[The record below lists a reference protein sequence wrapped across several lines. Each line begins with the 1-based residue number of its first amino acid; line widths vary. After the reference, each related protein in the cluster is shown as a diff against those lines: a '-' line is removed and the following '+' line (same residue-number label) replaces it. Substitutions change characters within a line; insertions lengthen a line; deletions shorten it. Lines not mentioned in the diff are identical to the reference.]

1 MSPANKTPKK
11 KLPKKKSRLLKK
23 KPIIVFGTV
32 AVVAIAGIIGGIF
45 LFMQPPEENPNLIIG
60 TNSRIWGSIDPLG
73 TIVPTDHDIISQVA
87 EGLFDHDIASNNSLL
102 IPNLALNHVWSND
115 YLNLTCNLRQGVKF
129 HDGTIFNAAAVKWN
143 IDRIY
148 NLIDLGKMEIISF
161 DWLIPNGTKF
171 IGGTKVA
178 NNAMRIINDTK
189 IIDDYTIR
197 FVLNKPYL
205 PLPAL
210 LASVHSYILSPASTP
225 YNDFI
230 PIIGGDLVGTGPF
243 IYDQYVEDE
252 KILLSS
258 NPTYWGGQP
267 KINKLIYSII
277 YNKTARYEALLSGEV
292 SMLTGF
298 NHLYDPTPD
307 CIYYDDSI
315 DVDSF
320 FDDPSIIIQ
329 EGPPVIHFTYLIMNN
344 KLINVTMR
352 KAISYALNYSNII
365 QEVING
371 HGVRLKSP
379 IPEGMLYSNITDI
392 EYPYY
397 NVSKARQV
405 LKDVNWSGLAG
416 ALTADDN
423 ISAGNEW
430 EKLVDDETPLATY
443 NFTYTLDDTLSILI
457 APLLAKDLKQ
467 IGIKVNSTIIDFLKY
482 WYIYTEQYGY
492 HLNMIELSI
501 LGYNGPKFNDPCHII
516 NWMYSNKTIDLN
528 YAQVND
534 KLVQQWMEETLEEPN
549 EITRSQKYYDI
560 QKHLLEEV
568 FPVCYLYRKNYLR
581 IFRSN
586 VKGWQVHQFKS
597 NFKTIY
603 F

>member
-1 MSPANKTPKK
+1 MSTANKTPKK
-11 KLPKKKSRLLKK
+11 KLPKKEGRLLKK
-23 KPIIVFGTV
+23 KPIIAFGTV

-45 LFMQPPEENPNLIIG
+45 LLMQPSEENPNLIIG

-73 TIVPTDHDIISQVA
+73 TIVPTDYDIISQVA
-87 EGLFDHDIASNNSLL
+87 EGLFDHDIATDGSLL
-102 IPNLALNHVWSND
+102 IHNLAINHSWSND
-115 YLNLTCNLRQGVKF
+115 NLNLTCNLRQGVKF

-148 NLIDLGKMEIISF
+148 NLIDLGKVEIFSF
-161 DWLIPNGTKF
+161 DYLVPNGTKF
-171 IGGTKVA
+171 IGGSKVA
-178 NNAMRIINDTK
+178 NSAMRIINETK
-189 IIDDYTIR
+189 IIDDYTIK

-230 PIIGGDLVGTGPF
+230 PTIGGDLIGTGPF
-243 IYDQYVEDE
+243 IYDQYIPDD
-252 KILLSS
+252 KIILSS

-267 KINKLIYSII
+267 KINKLIYSIN
-277 YNKTARYEALLSGEV
+277 YNKTARYEALLSGEI

-298 NHLYDPTPD
+298 NHLYDHTPD
-307 CIYYDDSI
+307 SIYYDDTI

-329 EGPPVIHFTYLIMNN
+329 EGPPVFHFTYLIMNN
-344 KLINVTMR
+344 KLIPVEMR
-352 KAISYALNYSNII
+352 EAISYALNYSSII

-371 HGVRLKSP
+371 HGVKLKSP

-405 LKDVNWSGLAG
+405 LKDAG
-416 ALTADDN
+416 WPGTSTLTANNN
-423 ISAGNEW
+423 ITTGNEW
-430 EKLVDDETPLATY
+430 EMLVSNNTALAIY
-443 NFTYTLDDTLSILI
+443 NFTYTATDALSILI
-457 APLLAKDLKQ
+457 APLLENDLKQ
-467 IGIKVNSTIIDFLKY
+467 IGVKLEPVIRPDVEV

-534 KLVQQWMEETLEEPN
+534 KLIQQWMEEALEEPN
-549 EITRSQKYYDI
+549 KITRSQIYYDI
-560 QKHLLEEV
+560 QKRLLEDV

-586 VKGWQVHQFKS
+586 VKRWQVHQFKS

>member
-1 MSPANKTPKK
+1 MSTNNKTPKK
-11 KLPKKKSRLLKK
+11 KLPKKEDRLLKK
-23 KPIIVFGTV
+23 KPIVIFGIV

-45 LFMQPPEENPNLIIG
+45 LFMQPSEEYPNLIIG
-60 TNSRIWGSIDPLG
+60 TNAGILGSIDPLG
-73 TIVPTDHDIISQVA
+73 TQIPTDYDIISQVA
-87 EGLFDHDIASNNSLL
+87 ESLFDHDIATNGSLL
-102 IPNLALNHVWSND
+102 IHNLAINHVWSYD

-148 NLIDLGKMEIISF
+148 NFFNLSIAGKYLF
-161 DWLIPNGTKF
+161 DWLIPNGSKF
-171 IGGTKVA
+171 ITGTKVA
-178 NNAMRIINDTK
+178 NSAKRLINDTK

-210 LASVHSYILSPASTP
+210 LASVHSSILSPASTP
-225 YNDFI
+225 YDDFI
-230 PIIGGDLVGTGPF
+230 NEDTGKLVGTGPF
-243 IYDQYVEDE
+243 IYDQFIEDE
-252 KILLSS
+252 KIILSS

-277 YNKTARYEALLSGEV
+277 TNKTARYEALLSGEI
-292 SMLTGF
+292 SMLNGF

-307 CIYYDDSI
+307 CIYYDDMI

-329 EGPPVIHFTYLIMNN
+329 EGPPVFHFTYLIMNN
-344 KLINVTMR
+344 KLINATMR
-352 KAISYALNYSNII
+352 GAISYALNYSSII

-405 LKDVNWSGLAG
+405 LKDAG
-416 ALTADDN
+416 WPGTNNLTANNN
-423 ISAGNEW
+423 ITTGNEW
-430 EKLVDDETPLATY
+430 EMLVTNITPLATY
-443 NFTYTLDDTLSILI
+443 NFSYTETDILSILI
-457 APLLAKDLKQ
+457 MPLLANDLKQ
-467 IGIKVNSTIIDFLKY
+467 IGVKLEPVIRQGIEI

-492 HLNMIELSI
+492 HLNMMELSM
-501 LGYNGPKFNDPCHII
+501 LGYNGPKFNDPCSII

-534 KLVQQWMEETLEEPN
+534 TQVQLWMEEALEEPN
-549 EITRSQKYYDI
+549 ENTRSQIYYDI
-560 QKHLLEEV
+560 QKRLLEEI

-586 VKGWQVHQFKS
+586 VNGWQVHQFKS

>member
-1 MSPANKTPKK
+1 MSTNNKTPKK
-11 KLPKKKSRLLKK
+11 KLPKKEGRLLKK
-23 KPIIVFGTV
+23 KPIIAFGTV
-32 AVVAIAGIIGGIF
+32 AIVAIAGIIGGIF
-45 LFMQPPEENPNLIIG
+45 LFMQPSEENPNLIIG
-60 TNSRIWGSIDPLG
+60 TNCGIWGSIDPLG
-73 TIVPTDHDIISQVA
+73 TQVPTDYDIISQVA
-87 EGLFDHDIASNNSLL
+87 EGLFDHDVATNGSLL
-102 IPNLALNHVWSND
+102 IHNLAINHAWSND
-115 YLNLTCNLRQGVKF
+115 YLNLTCNIRQGVKF
-129 HDGTIFNAAAVKWN
+129 HDGTVFNAVAVKWN

-148 NLIDLGKMEIISF
+148 NLIDLGMAGTFLF

-171 IGGTKVA
+171 INGTKVA
-178 NNAMRIINDTK
+178 NSAMRIINDTV

-197 FVLNKPYL
+197 FVLNERYL

-230 PIIGGDLVGTGPF
+230 PTIGGDLVGTGPF
-243 IYDQYVEDE
+243 IYEQYIPND

-258 NPTYWGGQP
+258 NPSYWGGQP
-267 KINKLIYSII
+267 KTNKLIYSII
-277 YNKTARYEALLSGEV
+277 TNKTARYEALLSGEV
-292 SMLTGF
+292 SMLTSF
-298 NHLYDPTPD
+298 NHLYDSTLD

-329 EGPPVIHFTYLIMNN
+329 EGPPVFHFTYLIMNN
-344 KLINVTMR
+344 KLIPVEMR
-352 KAISYALNYSNII
+352 EAISYALNYSSII

-371 HGVRLKSP
+371 YGVRLKSP
-379 IPEGMLYSNITDI
+379 IPEGMLYSNITDV

-405 LKDVNWSGLAG
+405 LKDAG
-416 ALTADDN
+416 WPGTINLTANND
-423 ISAGNEW
+423 ITTGNEW
-430 EKLVDDETPLATY
+430 EMLVTNNTPLETY
-443 NFTYTLDDTLSILI
+443 NFTYTSDDILSILI
-457 APLLAKDLKQ
+457 APLLANNLKQ
-467 IGIKVNSTIIDFLKY
+467 IGIKLNATIIDFLKA

-501 LGYNGPKFNDPCHII
+501 LGYNGPKFNDPCSII

-534 KLVQQWMEETLEEPN
+534 KSVQLWMEEALEEPN
-549 EITRSQKYYDI
+549 ENIRSQIYYDI

-568 FPVCYLYRKNYLR
+568 FPVCYLYRKSFLR

-597 NFKTIY
+597 NFKAIY

>member
-1 MSPANKTPKK
+1 MSTNNKTPKK
-11 KLPKKKSRLLKK
+11 KLPKKEGRLLKK
-23 KPIIVFGTV
+23 KPIVVFGTV
-32 AVVAIAGIIGGIF
+32 AVVAIAGIVGGIF
-45 LFMQPPEENPNLIIG
+45 LFMQPSEENPNLIIG
-60 TNSRIWGSIDPLG
+60 TNCGIWGSIDPLG
-73 TIVPTDHDIISQVA
+73 TQVPTDYDIISQVA
-87 EGLFDHDIASNNSLL
+87 EGLFDHDMATNGSLL
-102 IPNLALNHVWSND
+102 IHNLAINHVWSND

-148 NLIDLGKMEIISF
+148 NLFDLGMAGTFLF

-171 IGGTKVA
+171 INGTKVA
-178 NNAMRIINDTK
+178 NSAMRLINDTA

-230 PIIGGDLVGTGPF
+230 PTIDGDLIGTGPF
-243 IYDQYVEDE
+243 IYEQYIPNE

-258 NPTYWGGQP
+258 NPSYWGGQP

-277 YNKTARYEALLSGEV
+277 TNKTARYEALLSGEV

-298 NHLYDPTPD
+298 NHLYDHTPD
-307 CIYYDDSI
+307 SIYYDDTI

-329 EGPPVIHFTYLIMNN
+329 EGPPVFHFTYLIMNN

-352 KAISYALNYSNII
+352 EAISYALNYSSII

-379 IPEGMLYSNITDI
+379 VPEGMLYSNITDI
-392 EYPYY
+392 EFPYY
-397 NVSKARQV
+397 NISIARQT
-405 LKDVNWSGLAG
+405 LKDANWNGVAG
-416 ALTADDN
+416 ALPADDN
-423 ISAGNEW
+423 ISAGNAW
-430 EKLVDDETPLATY
+430 EKLVDDGTPLAIY
-443 NFTYTLDDTLSILI
+443 NFTYTETDALSILI
-457 APLLAKDLKQ
+457 APLLENDLKQ

-501 LGYNGPKFNDPCHII
+501 LGYNGPKFNDPCSII

-534 KLVQQWMEETLEEPN
+534 KLVQQWIEEALEEPN
-549 EITRSQKYYDI
+549 ENIRAQKYYDI
-560 QKHLLEEV
+560 QKYLLEEV
-568 FPVCYLYRKNYLR
+568 FPVCYLYRKNFLR

-586 VKGWQVHQFKS
+586 VKGWEVHQFKS

>member
-1 MSPANKTPKK
+1 MSTNNKTPKK
-11 KLPKKKSRLLKK
+11 KLPKKEGRLLKK
-23 KPIIVFGTV
+23 KPIVIFGIV

-45 LFMQPPEENPNLIIG
+45 LFMQPSEENPNLIIG
-60 TNSRIWGSIDPLG
+60 TNCGIWGSIDPLG
-73 TIVPTDHDIISQVA
+73 TQVPTDYDIISQFA
-87 EGLFDHDIASNNSLL
+87 EGLFDHDMAIDSSLL
-102 IPNLALNHVWSND
+102 IHNLAINHTWSND

-129 HDGTIFNAAAVKWN
+129 HDGTIFNAVAVKWN

-148 NLIDLGKMEIISF
+148 NFFDLGKAGTFLF

-171 IGGTKVA
+171 INGTKVA
-178 NNAMRIINDTK
+178 NSAMRLINDTK

-225 YNDFI
+225 YDNFI
-230 PIIGGDLVGTGPF
+230 DTDTGNLVGTGPF
-243 IYDQYVEDE
+243 IYEQYIPNDR
-252 KILLSS
+252 IIFAS
-258 NPTYWGGQP
+258 NPSYWGGKP

-277 YNKTARYEALLSGEV
+277 TNKTARYEASLSGEI
-292 SMLTGF
+292 SMLNGF

-307 CIYYDDSI
+307 CIYYDDMI

-329 EGPPVIHFTYLIMNN
+329 EGPPVFHFTYLIMNN
-344 KLINVTMR
+344 KLINATMR
-352 KAISYALNYSNII
+352 EAISYALNYSSII

-397 NVSKARQV
+397 NISKARQV
-405 LKDVNWSGLAG
+405 LKDAG
-416 ALTADDN
+416 WPGTNNLTANNN
-423 ISAGNEW
+423 ITTGNEW
-430 EKLVDDETPLATY
+430 EMLVTNITPLATY
-443 NFTYTLDDTLSILI
+443 NFSYTETDILSILI
-457 APLLAKDLKQ
+457 APLLVNDLKQ
-467 IGIKVNSTIIDFLKY
+467 IGVKLEPVIRQGIEI

-492 HLNMIELSI
+492 HLNMMELSI
-501 LGYNGPKFNDPCHII
+501 LGYNGPKFNDPCSII

-534 KLVQQWMEETLEEPN
+534 IQVQLWMEEALEEPN
-549 EITRSQKYYDI
+549 ENTRSLIYYDI
-560 QKHLLEEV
+560 QKRLLEEI

-586 VKGWQVHQFKS
+586 VNGWQVHQFKS